1 MQHLLD
7 FIQEH
12 SLEER
17 VHLAVPGEDG
27 GLELSWRRSPGSDD
41 LWHVRAAGDE
51 GQSELVHFGDL
62 LDHLELRG
70 ADMAALE
77 RELQAIIQTQV
88 ACADIVLR
96 EARQVLGHDVVRR
109 VVAAPRT
116 LPREPVRDALTVVE
130 GTGERTAARTGHL
143 KLVR

>member
-27 GLELSWRRSPGSDD
+27 RLELTWRRSPGSDD
-41 LWHVRAAGDE
+41 LWHVCAEDE
-51 GQSELVHFGDL
+51 GRIEPVHFGDL

-77 RELQAIIQTQV
+77 RELQAIVRIQV
-88 ACADIVLR
+88 ACADVVLR

-116 LPREPVRDALTVVE
+116 PAREPVRDALTVIE
-130 GTGERTAARTGHL
+130 GTGERTAARSGHL
-143 KLVR
+143 KLLR